1 MFLEGQVAVV
11 TGGARGLGR
20 AICLALARQGATVV
34 AVDLLVDELAATVKD
49 ILATGAQGIG
59 KQADISDS
67 DQVDRLITAVT
78 DQYERLDIIVNN
90 AGITR
95 DTLVLSMDDK
105 QFDDVIRINLRG
117 VFLGCRAAARV
128 MLRQRRGRI
137 INMASVSGI
146 AGNAGQA
153 NYAASKAGVIGLTK
167 TIAKELGKRNIT
179 CNAVAPGF
187 IETDMTNALPE
198 KVREQVKQ
206 VIPLRRFG
214 QPDDVADAV
223 LFLASPQ
230 AGYITGQVITVDGG
244 LHM

>member
-20 AICLALARQGATVV
+20 AICLALAREGATVV
-34 AVDLLVDELAATVKD
+34 AVDLLVDELAATLKE
-49 ILATGAQGIG
+49 ILATGAQGIA

-95 DTLVLSMDDK
+95 DTLVLSMEDK

-117 VFLGCRAAARV
+117 VFLGCRAAAKV

-146 AGNAGQA
+146 VGNAGQA

-167 TIAKELGKRNIT
+167 TVAKELAKRNIT

-187 IETDMTNALPE
+187 IETDMTKALPE
-198 KVREQVKQ
+198 KVRQQVKQ
-206 VIPLRRFG
+206 IIPLQRFG
-214 QPDDVADAV
+214 QPEDVADAV

-230 AGYITGQVITVDGG
+230 AAYITGQVITVDGG
-244 LHM
+244 LYM

>member
-34 AVDLLVDELAATVKD
+34 AVDLLVDELAATVND

-78 DQYERLDIIVNN
+78 DQYERLDIMVNN

-95 DTLVLSMDDK
+95 DTLVLSMEDK

-167 TIAKELGKRNIT
+167 TVAKELGKRNIT

>member
-78 DQYERLDIIVNN
+78 DQYERLDIMVNN

-167 TIAKELGKRNIT
+167 TVAKELGKRNIT

-214 QPDDVADAV
+214 QPQDVADAV

>member
-20 AICLALARQGATVV
+20 AICLSLAREGATVV
-34 AVDLLVDELAATVKD
+34 AADVLEDPLDSTVKE
-49 ILATGAQGIG
+49 ILAVGV
-59 KQADISDS
+59 QAMGQKVDVSDAE
-67 DQVDRLITAVT
+67 QVNALVSSVT
-78 DQYERLDIIVNN
+78 DAYGRLDIMVNN

-95 DTLVLSMDDK
+95 DTLLLSMDDA

-117 VFLGCRAAARV
+117 VFLGCRAAAKV
-128 MLRQRRGRI
+128 MLRQRSGRI
-137 INMASVSGI
+137 INMASVSGMM
-146 AGNAGQA
+146 GNAGQC
-153 NYAASKAGVIGLTK
+153 NYAASKAGVMGLTK
-167 TIAKELGKRNIT
+167 SLAKELGKRNIT

-187 IETDMTNALPE
+187 IQTDMTNALPE

-206 VIPLRRFG
+206 VIPLQRFG
-214 QPDDVADAV
+214 QPEDVAGAV

-230 AGYITGQVITVDGG
+230 AAYITGQVITVDGG

>member
-78 DQYERLDIIVNN
+78 DQYERLDIMVNN

-95 DTLVLSMDDK
+95 DTLVLSMEDK

-167 TIAKELGKRNIT
+167 TVAKELGKRNIT

>member
-78 DQYERLDIIVNN
+78 DQYERLDIMVNN

-95 DTLVLSMDDK
+95 DTLVLSMEDK

-167 TIAKELGKRNIT
+167 SVAKELGKRNIT

>member
-34 AVDLLVDELAATVKD
+34 AVDLLVDELAATVKE

-78 DQYERLDIIVNN
+78 DQYERLDIMVNN

-95 DTLVLSMDDK
+95 DTLVLSMEDQ

-167 TIAKELGKRNIT
+167 TVAKELGKRNIT

>member
-95 DTLVLSMDDK
+95 DTLVLSMEDK

-167 TIAKELGKRNIT
+167 TVAKELGKRNIT

>member
-20 AICLALARQGATVV
+20 AICLALAREGATVV
-34 AVDLLVDELAATVKD
+34 AVDLLVDELAATLKE
-49 ILATGAQGIG
+49 ILATGAQGIA

-95 DTLVLSMDDK
+95 DTLVLSMEDK

-117 VFLGCRAAARV
+117 VFLGCRAAAKV

-146 AGNAGQA
+146 VGNAGQA

-167 TIAKELGKRNIT
+167 TVAKELAKRNIT

-198 KVREQVKQ
+198 KVRQQVKQ
-206 VIPLRRFG
+206 IIPLQRFG
-214 QPDDVADAV
+214 QPEDVADAV

-230 AGYITGQVITVDGG
+230 AAYITGQVITVDGG
-244 LHM
+244 LYM

>member
-167 TIAKELGKRNIT
+167 TVAKELGKRNIT

>member
-20 AICLALARQGATVV
+20 AICLSLAREGATVV
-34 AVDLLVDELAATVKD
+34 AADVLEDPLAGTVKE
-49 ILATGAQGIG
+49 ILSVGVQAMG
-59 KQADISDS
+59 KKVDVSDTE
-67 DQVDRLITAVT
+67 QVNALVSAVT
-78 DQYERLDIIVNN
+78 DAYGRLDIMVNN

-95 DTLVLSMDDK
+95 DTLLLSMEDA

-117 VFLGCRAAARV
+117 VFLGCRAAAKV
-128 MLRQRRGRI
+128 MLRQRSGRI
-137 INMASVSGI
+137 INMASVSGMM
-146 AGNAGQA
+146 GNAGQC

-167 TIAKELGKRNIT
+167 SLAKELGKRNIT

-187 IETDMTNALPE
+187 IQTDMTNALPE

-206 VIPLRRFG
+206 VIPLQRFG
-214 QPDDVADAV
+214 QPEDVAAAV

-230 AGYITGQVITVDGG
+230 AAYLTGQVITVDGG

>member
-34 AVDLLVDELAATVKD
+34 AVDLLAEELDATVKE
-49 ILATGAQGIG
+49 ILATGANGIA
-59 KQADISDS
+59 KQADISDT
-67 DQVDRLITAVT
+67 DHVTKLIADVI
-78 DQYERLDIIVNN
+78 DQYERLDIMVNN

-95 DTLVLSMDDK
+95 DTLLLSMEDK

-117 VFLGCRAAARV
+117 VFLGCRAAAKV

-146 AGNAGQA
+146 VGNAGQA

-167 TIAKELGKRNIT
+167 TVAKELAKRNIT

-198 KVREQVKQ
+198 KVRQQVKQ
-206 VIPLRRFG
+206 IIPLQRFG
-214 QPDDVADAV
+214 QPEDVADAV
-223 LFLASPQ
+223 MFLASPQ
-230 AGYITGQVITVDGG
+230 AAYITGQVITVDGG
-244 LHM
+244 LYM

>member
-1 MFLEGQVAVV
+1 MFLEEQVAVV

-20 AICLALARQGATVV
+20 AICLLLA
-34 AVDLLVDELAATVKD
+34 DELAATVKE
-49 ILATGAQGIG
+49 ILATGGNGIA
-59 KQADISDS
+59 KQADISDTE
-67 DQVDRLITAVT
+67 QVTKLITDVT
-78 DQYERLDIIVNN
+78 DQYERLDIMVNN

-95 DTLVLSMDDK
+95 DTLLLSMDDK

-117 VFLGCRAAARV
+117 VFLGCRAAAKV

-146 AGNAGQA
+146 VGTAGQA

-167 TIAKELGKRNIT
+167 TVAKELAKRNIT

-198 KVREQVKQ
+198 KVRQQVKQ
-206 VIPLRRFG
+206 IIPLQRFG
-214 QPDDVADAV
+214 QPGDVANAV

-230 AGYITGQVITVDGG
+230 AAYITGQVITVDGG
-244 LHM
+244 LYM

>member
-20 AICLALARQGATVV
+20 AICLSLAREGATVV
-34 AVDLLVDELAATVKD
+34 AADVLEDPLASTVNEILSVGVQAMGKKVDVSDTEQVNGLV
-49 ILATGAQGIG
+49 
-59 KQADISDS
+59 SS
-67 DQVDRLITAVT
+67 VT
-78 DQYERLDIIVNN
+78 DAYGRLDIMVNN

-95 DTLVLSMDDK
+95 DTLLLSMEDA

-117 VFLGCRAAARV
+117 VFLGCRAAAKV
-128 MLRQRRGRI
+128 MLRQRSGRI
-137 INMASVSGI
+137 INMASVSGMM
-146 AGNAGQA
+146 GNAGQC

-167 TIAKELGKRNIT
+167 SLAKELGKRNIT

-187 IETDMTNALPE
+187 IQTDMTNALPE

-206 VIPLRRFG
+206 VIPLQRFG
-214 QPDDVADAV
+214 QPEDVAAAV

-230 AGYITGQVITVDGG
+230 AAYITGQVITVDGG